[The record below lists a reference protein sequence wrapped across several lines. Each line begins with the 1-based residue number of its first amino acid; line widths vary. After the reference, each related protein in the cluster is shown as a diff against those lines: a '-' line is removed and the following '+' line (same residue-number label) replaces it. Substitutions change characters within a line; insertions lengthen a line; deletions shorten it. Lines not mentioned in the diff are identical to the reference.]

1 MPNHTI
7 NFNTADLIDD
17 FAAELQS
24 CSTQFKNMGGIK
36 KFYGQ
41 ITTVKCKNDNALLKS
56 ILSNPSN
63 GGVLVVDG
71 YGNMQSALMGDV
83 IAGRAIKNGWSGV
96 VINGPIRDLVAIS
109 GMKIGVKAL
118 GSNPAKS
125 NKDGIGDKNIT
136 INFGDVTFNPQNWVY
151 CDADGIVIAKRPLL

>member
-1 MPNHTI
+1 MTDNNR

-24 CSTQFKNMGGIK
+24 CSTQFKNMGGIE

-56 ILSNPSN
+56 ILSSPSN

-71 YGNMQSALMGDV
+71 GANMQSALMGDI
-83 IAGRAIKNGWSGV
+83 IAALAIGNGWSGV
-96 VINGPIRDLVAIS
+96 IINGPIRDCIAIS

-125 NKDGIGDKNIT
+125 SKDGIGDKNIT

-151 CDADGIVIAKRPLL
+151 CDADGIVIAKRSLF